1 MLRKRTHCIMSQQT
15 SQYKY
20 FVYIAFGLKAPLFK
34 GGWGG
39 SDLPRELRA
48 IAHIRRK
55 GSIIILPRLDPFFG
69 DGTSNLLIFLPLLN

>member
-1 MLRKRTHCIMSQQT
+1 VEKGFEKIILQFTT
-15 SQYKY
+15 D
-20 FVYIAFGLKAPLFK
+20 FENALLFK